1 MFTRKPR
8 DPEIETLIG
17 PGTRVDGDL
26 RVTGGVHV
34 AGRVHGNVTVAEA
47 SGAAVI
53 EVAESGVVEGNV
65 DVPRVVVHGEVRGDV
80 RASEKIELGPK
91 ARVAGSV
98 IYGVIEMAAGAVI
111 QGRLVSTVLA
121 SQAAAGAAGEGGTA
135 APVVAASGEAERP
148 R

>member
-1 MFTRKPR
+1 MFNRKPR

-47 SGAAVI
+47 AGGAVL
-53 EVAESGVVEGNV
+53 EVAETGVVEGNV

-80 RASEKIELGPK
+80 RATEKIDLGPK

-98 IYGVIEMAAGAVI
+98 MYGVIEMAAGAVI

-121 SQAAAGAAGEGGTA
+121 AQAEGAAHGSAGEGAPPAAAGDADAT
-135 APVVAASGEAERP
+135 R
-148 R
+148 